1 MKVFNYQR
9 FLFSP
14 ADGEGE
20 GGGGATS
27 LEQIVAD
34 HSDGGDE
41 NGEYDDQDTDF
52 THQSESY
59 DENEDDGEELEEET
73 EEEESEDDDKK
84 EQSEL
89 DKLLKSVKGKTEGKE
104 DKQTLA
110 VLNKALGKEL
120 QVKSMDELKDLV
132 EEGKKGKA
140 LLAEVAEQKQQ
151 FAAEAKLVVKKLAE
165 RTKEIEKEKES
176 FKTVKKEHWIAD
188 RAYMMLKEYDPEAFE
203 SFTKVLQHVTPYYK
217 EESKEKSGAL
227 TKEDIKKAI
236 EEREQERELR
246 MAKNEWSKGWESLA
260 PKIKELK
267 RLGINVSEKLVQKE
281 WVKDDNISVEKA
293 LLKAYAQEIT
303 SLTKKRLSKSEK
315 TNIIQMR
322 DANLVGKN
330 LGSKKTANGRRNLD
344 YDTFLSKF

>member
-20 GGGGATS
+20 GGGGGGTS
-27 LEQIVAD
+27 FEQIVAE
-34 HSDGGDE
+34 HSDGGDPGDE
-41 NGEYDDQDTDF
+41 NDGETDDQDHDNDELEND
-52 THQSESY
+52 QDYEEEDSE
-59 DENEDDGEELEEET
+59 DQEEEDDKEE
-73 EEEESEDDDKK
+73 
-84 EQSEL
+84 SEL
-89 DKLLKSVKGKTEGKE
+89 DKLLKSAKTKTDGKE

-120 QVKSMDELKDLV
+120 QVKSMDELRDLV

-140 LLAEVAEQKQQ
+140 LMAEIAEQKQQ

-165 RTKEIEKEKES
+165 RTKEIEKERES
-176 FKTVKKEHWIAD
+176 FKTIKKEHWIAD
-188 RAYMMLKEYDPEAFE
+188 RAFAMLKDYDPEAYE
-203 SFTKVLQHVTPYYK
+203 SFVRVMQHVSPYYK
-217 EESKEKSGAL
+217 EETKEKNGVL

-236 EEREQERELR
+236 EEKEQERELM
-246 MAKNEWSKGWESLA
+246 MAKNEWAKGWGSLA

-303 SLTKKRLSKSEK
+303 SLTKKKLSKSEK
-315 TNIIQMR
+315 SNILQMR
-322 DANLVGKN
+322 DANLIGRN
-330 LGSKKTANGRRNLD
+330 LGMRKKASGRQVLD